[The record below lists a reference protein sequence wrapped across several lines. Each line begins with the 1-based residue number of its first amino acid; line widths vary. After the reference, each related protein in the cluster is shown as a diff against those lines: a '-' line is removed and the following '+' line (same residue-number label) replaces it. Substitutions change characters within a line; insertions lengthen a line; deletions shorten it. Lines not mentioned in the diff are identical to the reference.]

1 MPQSMWDL
9 ISSLTR
15 GQTHG
20 PTLGAWSLNHWTT
33 RKVLFTFM
41 FCWFRALW
49 TKWDFNTKNLGTRH
63 ETTVISN
70 STQIELGRRSV
81 LGMEGGFLPQ
91 DVTETRGL
99 TALVSITEL
108 GANLSRLWVYKTLG
122 KLLSL
127 SLGFFLHKIEIT
139 TARLNEI
146 STYLEQPS
154 LAVYVHFL
162 LLPSKTGTFIQR
174 EIIQREIQPQWSGQ
188 DLPFES
194 DSTSSR

>member
-1 MPQSMWDL
+1 
-9 ISSLTR
+9 
-15 GQTHG
+15 
-20 PTLGAWSLNHWTT
+20 
-33 RKVLFTFM
+33 
-41 FCWFRALW
+41 
-49 TKWDFNTKNLGTRH
+49 
-63 ETTVISN
+63 
-70 STQIELGRRSV
+70 
-81 LGMEGGFLPQ
+81 MEGGFLPQ

-174 EIIQREIQPQWSGQ
+174 EIQPQ
-188 DLPFES
+188 
-194 DSTSSR
+194 

>member
-1 MPQSMWDL
+1 MPQSLWDL

-174 EIIQREIQPQWSGQ
+174 EIQPQWSGQ

>member
-146 STYLEQPS
+146 STNLEQPS

-174 EIIQREIQPQWSGQ
+174 EIQPQWSGQ